1 MRVSA
6 QERGDEEACV
16 LVVEVAFWSREC
28 GGSLCVVGRSS
39 VKRRSERV
47 VYERPKLI

>member
-16 LVVEVAFWSREC
+16 LVVEVAFWSRVWRFIVCCRTEQC
-28 GGSLCVVGRSS
+28 QAE
-39 VKRRSERV
+39 ER
-47 VYERPKLI
+47 ESGL